1 MVINT
6 INNVSNR
13 GSVDNNRRITAA
25 SRAEKPPMVARN
37 AATYEND
44 AKAINP
50 KDQQDF
56 VERRK
61 YPDRRKE
68 SKRPMVDT
76 RRASDRRRTSRLDV
90 EV

>member
-13 GSVDNNRRITAA
+13 GSVDNNRRIKPA
-25 SRAEKPPMVARN
+25 SRSERPPSVARN
-37 AATYEND
+37 ASIYDND
-44 AKAINP
+44 AKAING
-50 KDQQDF
+50 KEKQGF

-68 SKRPMVDT
+68 TKSPMVDT
-76 RRASDRRRTSRLDV
+76 RRASDRRRGSRLDV